1 MRIGNILSRIPANL
15 PDEFFEDIVAAGTVK
30 IERIISEGHSSPP
43 GFWYDQERSE
53 WVVLLRGNA
62 GILFEGSDETLVLK
76 PGDWINIPAH
86 KKHRVEWTDPDEKT
100 IWLAVH
106 Y

>member
-1 MRIGNILSRIPANL
+1 MRIGNIFSHVPDDL
-15 PDEFFEDIVAAGTVK
+15 PDELFEDLVVAGAVR
-30 IERIISEGHSSPP
+30 IERIISEAHSSPP
-43 GFWYDQERSE
+43 GFWYDQEKSE
-53 WVVLLRGNA
+53 WVVLLRGSA
-62 GILFEGSDETLVLK
+62 GLRFEGSDEVVVMK
-76 PGDWINIPAH
+76 PGDWVNIPAH

>member
-1 MRIGNILSRIPANL
+1 MRMGNIFSRVPDDL
-15 PDEFFEDIVAAGTVK
+15 PDELFEDIVVTGEVK
-30 IERIISEGHSSPP
+30 IERIISETHSSPP
-43 GFWYDQERSE
+43 GFWYDQEESE
-53 WVVLLRGNA
+53 WVFLLRGSA
-62 GILFEGSDETLVLK
+62 ELSFEEWEETIILK

-86 KKHRVEWTDPDEKT
+86 KKHRVEWTDPKEKT

>member
-1 MRIGNILSRIPANL
+1 MRMGNIFARVPNDL
-15 PDEFFEDIVAAGTVK
+15 PDELFEDIVVAGELK
-30 IERIISEGHSSPP
+30 IERIISEAHSSPP
-43 GFWYDQERSE
+43 DFWYDQERSE
-53 WVVLLRGNA
+53 WVILLQGSV
-62 GILFEGSDETLVLK
+62 GILFDGSHETIVLK

-86 KKHRVEWTDPDEKT
+86 RKHRVQWTDPGEKT

>member
-1 MRIGNILSRIPANL
+1 MRIGNIFSHVPDDL
-15 PDEFFEDIVAAGTVK
+15 PDELFEDIVVAGAVK
-30 IERIISEGHSSPP
+30 IERIISEAHSSPP
-43 GFWYDQERSE
+43 GFLYDQDRSE
-53 WVVLLRGNA
+53 WVLVLRGSA
-62 GILFEGSDETLVLK
+62 GLRFEGSDEVAVMK

-86 KKHRVEWTDPDEKT
+86 KKHRVEWTDPIEKT

>member
-1 MRIGNILSRIPANL
+1 MRTGNIYSAIPDHFPEEIIETL
-15 PDEFFEDIVAAGTVK
+15 VDSGRVR
-30 IERIISEGHSSPP
+30 IERIVSDSHCSPEE
-43 GFWYDQERSE
+43 FWYDQAE
-53 WVVLLRGNA
+53 WEFVLLVEGSTALR
-62 GILFEGSDETLVLK
+62 FEGEDELCILK

-86 KKHRVEWTDPDEKT
+86 RKHRVEWTDPGEKT

>member
-1 MRIGNILSRIPANL
+1 MRMGNIYSRVPADL
-15 PDEFFEDIVAAGTVK
+15 PDELFEDIVVTGEVK
-30 IERIISEGHSSPP
+30 IERIISDAHSSPP
-43 GFWYDQERSE
+43 GFWYDQEKSE
-53 WVVLLRGNA
+53 WVVLLRGSA
-62 GILFEGSDETLVLK
+62 GVRFEGAEETIVLR

-86 KKHRVEWTDPDEKT
+86 QKHRVEWTDPNEKS